1 MRTILFRRT
10 ISTAALALL
19 ASLAADQAVAQN
31 NDDYRSAASGDWG
44 NAATWQRYTAGTWVA
59 AAIAPS
65 LASGVITIRNGHFVT
80 LSPGNLTI
88 DQTVVDLGG
97 TLSTGL
103 FANLNVQDG
112 QGIDLLINGT
122 FTHAT
127 NYLNG
132 PGSIVVASGGVF
144 SCSTGYIGSDAVLEI
159 QSGGSASSSG
169 NLYLN
174 GTVNNE
180 GTWTML
186 NGRLTSTGGGAQVF
200 NNLSGG
206 VLVLNGWDDP
216 TLSLSFITV
225 NNAGTIEQNN
235 SPAEFTWWVA
245 TLNNSGTVNV
255 NGGSLRQSSGTIT
268 NTGVFAFTAGSALR
282 LSDGTFTNSASGSLN
297 DLPHLIMEGGT
308 LNLNA
313 GSTCDDLPLITQTGG
328 TIDVEQPLTVQQY
341 DLTQGIFTGPAEVTI
356 PPGGVFN
363 VTNGYVNSDGLL
375 HLSAGATASTNGFA
389 FLNGTINNEGTWTMQ
404 SGRIHSNSSGPNV
417 FNNLPGGTLNLNG
430 WDDNDLSWTFTNLN
444 NAGTVNKNNGSV
456 QFGFWSTPFMN
467 QAGGVFNALD
477 GVTFFSNGSFGPCAG
492 TFNILADA
500 TLGAN
505 VDLPFAGA
513 TIVNEG
519 AIIAPNAVITG
530 TTGSTLSGTGHIRH
544 LRMNGEADLTLAS
557 DHTVDSVLTLSA
569 GRIITGAHD
578 LTLLRAGASSLV
590 GGNASSHV
598 VTTGSGG
605 LKRTVNSTAHLFPV
619 GTEDS
624 YMPVTMSALT
634 GPTEQFTARVSDAV
648 STAYGLPGEATGL
661 PVTQHNVLGTW
672 VITEATNGGNSAQL
686 SFQWNA
692 SDEGTVFTRNA
703 CAVLAYDGAA
713 WAAADA
719 FNAAEGSG
727 PFTRSAPAF
736 DAFREFTVGDAASLA
751 LTVGID
757 DASGTSRLSAF
768 PNPMTD
774 RLTILSAGEQMRAF
788 ELHDATGRL
797 VRSGSINAQ
806 QYQLERDGLT
816 AGAYVLNIRTAQR
829 VHTVRIVVD

>member
-1 MRTILFRRT
+1 MRRHFRTLCTIT
-10 ISTAALALL
+10 LL

-59 AAIAPS
+59 AAFAPS
-65 LASGVITIRNGHFVT
+65 LASGVITIRTGHSVT

-103 FANLNVQDG
+103 FASLNVQDG

-122 FTHAT
+122 LLHST

-132 PGSIVVASGGVF
+132 PGSIVVASGGAF

-169 NLYLN
+169 TFYLG
-174 GTVNNE
+174 GTVNNA

-186 NGRLTSTGGGAQVF
+186 NGRLTSTGGGAQAF

-206 VLVLNGWDDP
+206 VLALNGWDDP
-216 TLSLSFITV
+216 ALGLSFITV

-255 NGGSLRQSSGTIT
+255 NGGSLKQSSGTIT
-268 NTGVFAFTAGSALR
+268 NSGVFAFDSGSALR
-282 LSDGTFTNSASGSLN
+282 LSDGTFTNSAGGSLN
-297 DLPHLIMEGGT
+297 DLPHLIVEYGT

-313 GSTCDDLPLITQTGG
+313 GSTCDDLPLITQTNG

-341 DLTQGIFTGPAEVTI
+341 DLTQGNFTGPAEVSI

-363 VTNGYVNSDGLL
+363 LTNGYVNSDGLL

-404 SGRIHSNSSGPNV
+404 SGRTHSNGSGPNV

-430 WDDNDLSWTFTNLN
+430 WDDNDMGWTFTNLN
-444 NAGTVNKNNGSV
+444 NAGTINKNNGSV
-456 QFGFWSTPFMN
+456 QFSFWSTAFVN

-477 GVTFFSNGSFGPCAG
+477 GVTYFSNGSFGPCAG

-500 TLGAN
+500 TLDADI
-505 VDLPFAGA
+505 DLRFAGA
-513 TIVNEG
+513 TIVNDG
-519 AIIAPNAVITG
+519 AIIAPNAVIQG
-530 TTGSTLSGTGHIRH
+530 PDGSALSGAGHIH
-544 LRMNGEADLTLAS
+544 YLRMNGTADLTLGS
-557 DHTVDSVLTLSA
+557 DHRVDSVLTLTA
-569 GRIITGAHD
+569 GRIVAGDHD
-578 LTLLRAGASSLV
+578 LYLPRVASNSLV
-590 GGNASSHV
+590 GGGASSYV
-598 VTTGSGG
+598 LTAGTGG
-605 LKRTVNSTAHLFPV
+605 LKRAVNGTTHLFAV
-619 GTEDS
+619 GTATS
-624 YMPVTMSALT
+624 YLPVTMDFVT
-634 GPTEQFTARVSDAV
+634 GPAENFTARVINAV
-648 STAYGLPGEATGL
+648 STAYDQPGVATGI
-661 PVTQHNVLGTW
+661 PVTQHNLLNTW
-672 VITEATNGGNSAQL
+672 VITEETPGGNNAQL
-686 SFQWNA
+686 IFQWNA
-692 SDEGTVFTRNA
+692 ADEGTSFDRNA
-703 CAVLAYDGAA
+703 CAALAYDGLA
-713 WAAADA
+713 WVVVDPFAAAQ
-719 FNAAEGSG
+719 GSG
-727 PFTRSAPAF
+727 PFTQIGLSF
-736 DAFREFTVGDAASLA
+736 DGFREFTVGDEASLA

-757 DASGTSRLSAF
+757 DAPGTSPVSAF

-774 RLTILSAGEQMRAF
+774 RLTIVSDGDPLRAF

-797 VRSGSINAQ
+797 VRSGTINAQ
-806 QYQLERDGLT
+806 RYELERNGLT
-816 AGAYVLNIRTAQR
+816 PGAYVLNVRTAQR
-829 VHTVRIVVD
+829 ARTVRIVLD